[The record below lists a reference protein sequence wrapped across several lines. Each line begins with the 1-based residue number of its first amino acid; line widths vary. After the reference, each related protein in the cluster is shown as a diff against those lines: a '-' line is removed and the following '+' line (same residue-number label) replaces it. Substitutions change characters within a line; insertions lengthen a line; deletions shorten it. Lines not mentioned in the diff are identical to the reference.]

1 MATTTALA
9 AVENKI
15 TSVSNLIKTTDYNTK
30 INKIEKKHDEY
41 ITIPEFNKLT
51 AKTFAARVA

>member
-15 TSVSNLIKTTDYNTK
+15 TSVSNLVKTTDYNTK

>member
-9 AVENKI
+9 DVENKI
-15 TSVSNLIKTTDYNTK
+15 TSVSNLVKTTDYNTK